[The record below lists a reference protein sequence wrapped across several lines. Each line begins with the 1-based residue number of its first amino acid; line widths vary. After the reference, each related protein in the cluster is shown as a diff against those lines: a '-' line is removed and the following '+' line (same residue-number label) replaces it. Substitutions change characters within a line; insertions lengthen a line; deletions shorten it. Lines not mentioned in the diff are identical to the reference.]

1 MKSRDNQTNDRY
13 SVEVWIYMLI
23 YAEVE
28 INVIILLK
36 NIFPPS
42 HNN

>member
-1 MKSRDNQTNDRY
+1 MKSRDNNDSD
-13 SVEVWIYMLI
+13 SVEVWIFMLI

-36 NIFPPS
+36 NVLSPS
-42 HNN
+42 LNI